1 MSEKKEMSQ
10 LQRQLLGG
18 GGHITLFTQQE
29 FDEAMDVEQGK
40 IMMIAMQA
48 AKKAVE
54 LEREECAKVA
64 ESMERERF
72 DNVGD
77 PRIPEF
83 KSYIAEA
90 IRNRLEN
97 KKEAQDGVLK
107 TD

>member
-1 MSEKKEMSQ
+1 MTEKKEMSQ

-18 GGHITLFTQQE
+18 GGAITLFTQQE

-64 ESMERERF
+64 EAMANDEDE
-72 DNVGD
+72 GE
-77 PRIPEF
+77 ICT
-83 KSYIAEA
+83 A
-90 IRNRLEN
+90 IRDVAKAIRTRLDN
-97 KKEAQDGVLK
+97 KKEAQNGVLK

>member
-1 MSEKKEMSQ
+1 MNNKKEMSQ
-10 LQRQLLGG
+10 LQRQLLSGG
-18 GGHITLFTQQE
+18 GAVTLFTQQE

-54 LEREECAKVA
+54 LEREECAKLA
-64 ESMERERF
+64 QKMADDEDEGEICTAIR
-72 DNVGD
+72 NV
-77 PRIPEF
+77 
-83 KSYIAEA
+83 AEA
-90 IRNRLEN
+90 IRTRLD

>member
-29 FDEAMDVEQGK
+29 FDDAMDVEQGK

-54 LEREECAKVA
+54 LEREEWAKLA
-64 ESMERERF
+64 QKMADDEDEGEICTAIR
-72 DNVGD
+72 NV
-77 PRIPEF
+77 
-83 KSYIAEA
+83 AEA
-90 IRNRLEN
+90 IRTRLD
-97 KKEAQDGVLK
+97 KKEAQDGILK
-107 TD
+107 EN

>member
-18 GGHITLFTQQE
+18 GGAITLFTQQE

-54 LEREECAKVA
+54 LEREECAKLA
-64 ESMERERF
+64 QKMADDEEIPRKF
-72 DNVGD
+72 DND
-77 PRIPEF
+77 F
-83 KSYIAEA
+83 NDDDLFASA
-90 IRNRLEN
+90 IEVHLYCLLSM
-97 KKEAQDGVLK
+97 D
-107 TD
+107 